1 MSLYTPGHTL
11 GSMSLLLDSGE
22 AFVGDLA
29 MSGFPKMIG
38 KGMPVFAEDVVAVKE
53 SWRLLLSRGARLIY
67 PAHGNPFE
75 SRVLKKQL

>member
-1 MSLYTPGHTL
+1 
-11 GSMSLLLDSGE
+11 MSLLLDSGE

-53 SWRLLLSRGARLIY
+53 SWRLLLSRGARLKV
-67 PAHGNPFE
+67 
-75 SRVLKKQL
+75 RVRPSALLLVQVSPGKFYHHLMSSV